1 MSSDLRRLDGRMPSI
16 ARTRRLRTA
25 ADPPA
30 HPAIARAKFDGRRPR
45 NVTSSAWLSPRC
57 ADVPRLR
64 TSRAATFRLDCS
76 RSGKIS
82 GWRKALYDPAYPPL
96 ARCCFAARA
105 EAILPPA
112 RKRER
117 TFRAGGRIPN
127 CSECSR
133 WDRHKSAATAAQ
145 LWRHRFPYRAAALRP
160 GRGRKALPRHWDLHI
175 IDPLPSPPPFT
186 SRLVHLH
193 TN

>member
-1 MSSDLRRLDGRMPSI
+1 MPSI
-16 ARTRRLRTA
+16 ARARRLRTA

-30 HPAIARAKFDGRRPR
+30 HPAMARAKFDGRRPR

-64 TSRAATFRLDCS
+64 ISRAATFRLDCS

-82 GWRKALYDPAYPPL
+82 GWLKALYDPAYPPL

-117 TFRAGGRIPN
+117 PFGQADGSRTAQNALAGIGTRAPRRQLSFGVIASRTELLPCAQDEGEKPCLGTGTFTSSIP
-127 CSECSR
+127 S
-133 WDRHKSAATAAQ
+133 
-145 LWRHRFPYRAAALRP
+145 LR
-160 GRGRKALPRHWDLHI
+160 L
-175 IDPLPSPPPFT
+175 LPSLP
-186 SRLVHLH
+186 RLVHLH